1 MCGIA
6 GLADFDGRAV
16 DAALLDRMCDALRHR
31 GPDDG
36 GTVVWPPAG
45 RSATAAAG
53 LGNRRLSIVDVQGGH
68 QPIANETG
76 EIWTV
81 LNGEIYNHE
90 ALRERLIALGHRFAT
105 RADTEV
111 VVHAYEQY
119 GDACLEHLDGMF
131 ALAVW
136 DGNRE
141 RLLLARDRFGKK
153 PLCYWHDGA
162 RLAFASELQA
172 LTLAPGLPRAIDP
185 EALSDYLAYMSV
197 PAPRTIY
204 RAVRKVP
211 PAHVVIA
218 DRRGI
223 EVRSYWQLD
232 YTPKREI
239 SEQDAAMRVR
249 ELLTAAVKRRLMSE
263 VPLGAFLSG
272 GVDSSAVVA
281 VMASLSDQPVRTF
294 SIGFDDAPYN
304 ELPHAR
310 RIAQRF
316 GCVHEEFIVRPDA
329 VEILPGL
336 VRHFGEPFADS
347 SAIPTAYLAKLTRG
361 HVTVALSGDGGDE
374 IFGGYGR
381 HFASSVAEHWAVRA
395 AARVA
400 GRAGAD
406 PRRPSRLAR
415 FLDAAAA
422 TRAER
427 YRRWAGVFTPEAI
440 AALAPGAASGQGTV
454 QQAFD
459 DVRTLDAIDAMLAV
473 DTRVYLPTDL
483 LVKMD
488 ITTMMFSLEARSP
501 LLDRELAEF
510 VARLPTRMK
519 VQRGSTKHL
528 LKKAMT
534 GLLPD
539 DILRRPKRGFAVPIG
554 GWFRGAL
561 RDYAND
567 HLRASRAAAAG
578 LVDQRAVSAVLDEH
592 LSGTRDRAHEVWT
605 LLMLEL
611 WYRLSVAV

>member
-415 FLDAAAA
+415 FLDAAAG

>member
-172 LTLAPGLPRAIDP
+172 LALAPGLPRAIDP

-415 FLDAAAA
+415 FLDAAAG